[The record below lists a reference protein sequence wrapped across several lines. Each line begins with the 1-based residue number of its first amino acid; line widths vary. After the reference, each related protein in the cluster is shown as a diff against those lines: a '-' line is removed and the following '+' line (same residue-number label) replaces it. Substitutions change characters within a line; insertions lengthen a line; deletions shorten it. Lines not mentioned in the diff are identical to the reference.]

1 LSERGTNLGVR
12 SSTMLAIWHVVR
24 SPSEMFLLAFILFL
38 PTVAFSA
45 TLASKLLFVTDH
57 IVSGMR
63 VIIVRLRFHFYWIF
77 IFFALL
83 TSPICSD

>member
-1 LSERGTNLGVR
+1 MLG
-12 SSTMLAIWHVVR
+12 IWHVVR
-24 SPSEMFLLAFILFL
+24 PRGEMFLLAFILFL
-38 PTVAFSA
+38 LTAPFSA
-45 TLASKLLFVTDH
+45 TPASELLFVTDH

-63 VIIVRLRFHFYWIF
+63 AIIVCFRFHFYWIF